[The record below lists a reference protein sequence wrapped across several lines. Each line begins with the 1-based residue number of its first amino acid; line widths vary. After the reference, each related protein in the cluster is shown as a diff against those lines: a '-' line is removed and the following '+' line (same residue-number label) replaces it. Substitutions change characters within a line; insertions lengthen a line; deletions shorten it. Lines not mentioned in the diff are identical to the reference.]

1 MNVDAFSLLKQES
14 RMSNAHTTIG
24 NMYGF
29 ITCSAILYKGIQTD
43 DDELRA
49 MTEEEAGMMD
59 IIININSISHIAEEE
74 DKCSIVLNNG
84 NLIFVNEQLNDIIK
98 KISKATAL
106 VTFQ

>member
-1 MNVDAFSLLKQES
+1 
-14 RMSNAHTTIG
+14 
-24 NMYGF
+24 
-29 ITCSAILYKGIQTD
+29 
-43 DDELRA
+43 
-49 MTEEEAGMMD
+49 MMD

-84 NLIFVNEQLNDIIK
+84 NLIFVNEQLNEIIK

>member
-1 MNVDAFSLLKQES
+1 
-14 RMSNAHTTIG
+14 MSNAHTTIG